1 MDALPLVLFG
11 SCAATRLELGFALL
25 TAAVETP
32 VFWLCGYRRAFQC
45 LCFAGV
51 NVATNLLLNECLADQ
66 AGLGHY
72 EEAVALGEAAVLAC
86 EFALCRYFVPGGALK
101 LAGTVLAAN
110 LASFLAGIVLFW

>member
-1 MDALPLVLFG
+1 MDALPVLVGPCLV
-11 SCAATRLELGFALL
+11 TRIELGFALL
-25 TAAVETP
+25 TAAIETP

-51 NVATNLLLNECLADQ
+51 NIVTNLLLNEGLASQ

-72 EEAVALGEAAVLAC
+72 EQAVAVGEALVLAA
-86 EFALCRYFVPGGALK
+86 EFALARCFTQGS
-101 LAGTVLAAN
+101 AGRLFLTVAATN